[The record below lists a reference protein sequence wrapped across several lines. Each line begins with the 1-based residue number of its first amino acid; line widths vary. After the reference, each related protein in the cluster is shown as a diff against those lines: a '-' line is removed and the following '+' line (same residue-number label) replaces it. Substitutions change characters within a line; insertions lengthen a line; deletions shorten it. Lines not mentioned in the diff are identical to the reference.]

1 MWSRVIRCPHRCRE
15 TSVLW
20 LPSLAHARPQDL
32 VVVDS
37 SDSRLHVLPAN
48 TSGDPADEAGELT
61 VETGDAPIA
70 VLAVR
75 VNTDARPGLV
85 MVGKSVSHPKT
96 MAPRPDPTFTVN
108 RFDDPVVLVAAAAT
122 YCNGIAR

>member
-1 MWSRVIRCPHRCRE
+1 MAA
-15 TSVLW
+15 
-20 LPSLAHARPQDL
+20 SLAHARPQDL

-61 VETGDAPIA
+61 VETGDAPVA

-75 VNTDARPGLV
+75 VNPDAPPGLV
-85 MVGKSVSHPKT
+85 MVGKKWAHPKT
-96 MAPRPDPTFTVN
+96 IAPPPG
-108 RFDDPVVLVAAAAT
+108 PPLASKPLYAPAAV
-122 YCNGIAR
+122 RR